1 LINATGYSAAGGRP
15 DQADGKSTASAPA
28 QRRDLADRGVILF
41 IEFVTAS
48 RMRRN
53 THRLLVRSRQS
64 DS

>member
-41 IEFVTAS
+41 IEFCDGIADAPKHTPFA
-48 RMRRN
+48 
-53 THRLLVRSRQS
+53 RQKPTK
-64 DS
+64 